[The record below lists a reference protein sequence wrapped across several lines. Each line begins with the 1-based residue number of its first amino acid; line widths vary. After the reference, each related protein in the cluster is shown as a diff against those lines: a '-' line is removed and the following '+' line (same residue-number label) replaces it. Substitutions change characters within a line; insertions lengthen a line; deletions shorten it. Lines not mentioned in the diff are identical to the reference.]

1 MPSEFP
7 GLSPCFAVTPSSPMT
22 AGTMLARL
30 DRETGEHHADSVRG
44 WTRLVDGDQVAR
56 DEYIRQLVMTY
67 GFEAPYEAA
76 CQYTPGLAQ
85 TIDLRGRWRSG
96 LIAQDLLALGWK
108 PDEITRVR
116 CHSVS
121 PFQDAAEALGWM
133 YAVERATLCH
143 LDVRDELVSRF
154 VDLSRACA
162 YLGAY
167 ERAVSRRWSELGVA
181 IDQLAASRRVS
192 DRILAAA
199 CEAFA
204 KLREWHRVSE
214 PMLRSV
220 G

>member
-1 MPSEFP
+1 M
-7 GLSPCFAVTPSSPMT
+7 
-22 AGTMLARL
+22 
-30 DRETGEHHADSVRG
+30 
-44 WTRLVDGDQVAR
+44 
-56 DEYIRQLVMTY
+56 
-67 GFEAPYEAA
+67 
-76 CQYTPGLAQ
+76 
-85 TIDLRGRWRSG
+85 
-96 LIAQDLLALGWK
+96 
-108 PDEITRVR
+108 
-116 CHSVS
+116 
-121 PFQDAAEALGWM
+121 ALGWM